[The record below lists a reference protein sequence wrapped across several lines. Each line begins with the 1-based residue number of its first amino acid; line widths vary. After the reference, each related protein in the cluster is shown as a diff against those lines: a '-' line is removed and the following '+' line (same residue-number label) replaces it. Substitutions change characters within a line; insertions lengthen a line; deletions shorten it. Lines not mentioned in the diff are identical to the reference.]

1 MVVECDES
9 VELPLRPRML
19 RVIAANLAEN
29 ALRYAGEGTT
39 FTLIARRAGDLAFLE
54 GSDDGPRGERRGSPA
69 AVRALLSRR
78 SGTLVPG
85 HRPRPRDRQAHRR
98 LGKRHGR
105 GVEDAGRG
113 VDRHVRVP
121 GLNRTF
127 PGVHRTAAHCRTKG
141 VILPSMDT
149 QREEAPMVFL
159 LTGEEREALTRILQ
173 VVEDEWWLDDLEHAL
188 LERLEGVAAVPAA
201 A

>member
-1 MVVECDES
+1 M
-9 VELPLRPRML
+9 
-19 RVIAANLAEN
+19 
-29 ALRYAGEGTT
+29 
-39 FTLIARRAGDLAFLE
+39 
-54 GSDDGPRGERRGSPA
+54 
-69 AVRALLSRR
+69 
-78 SGTLVPG
+78 
-85 HRPRPRDRQAHRR
+85 
-98 LGKRHGR
+98 
-105 GVEDAGRG
+105 
-113 VDRHVRVP
+113 RVP
-121 GLNRTF
+121 GLNRTSPAF
-127 PGVHRTAAHCRTKG
+127 TEPPPTAATKG